1 MNPRAAQVYKNFKQN
16 EDRVLQSSQVQILQ
30 RRVKELETENKVL
43 KNLLKEKL

>member
-43 KNLLKEKL
+43 KNLLKENL